1 MAKVSSGSCGAAELM
16 VALPMQATPA
26 RDERKPRPLFL
37 RALVPL
43 AGFTTSLLVVAVLW
57 RSQGMVDSRPDPYWF
72 SQMAESLLK
81 GEGWSKYGALLH
93 RRTPGYPL
101 FIAGLYAV
109 FGVRV
114 VAVQLAQCV
123 LFAGTCWL
131 VQDIA
136 RRLYSERVGLVA
148 GLLCAVH
155 PSLLR
160 YVPDLHLETLL
171 TFLFTL
177 STWLSCLFFE
187 KPTSKRGFL
196 LGVAWGLASLT
207 KAVVLVYPA
216 VFAVLWWLSLRRRQ
230 PSQARSLPALV
241 PLGVALLSMALTISP
256 WTIRNYVVT
265 GHFVPI
271 TTGVNDAILRSYVFS
286 RSEFITLEK
295 PPYTDA
301 ENEVNAE
308 FRALCAQQG
317 AVWEA
322 DDLQTEKI
330 LGVEAK
336 RRMLASPLAF
346 VKKSIVGIF
355 TFWYQMT
362 SLKNS
367 LAAGGMALVA
377 WVFAAIGLQRSW
389 KERQP
394 AWLVLAPIL
403 YLNFFLAALLS
414 LGRYSVPV
422 LPCLAVLAAFGLMTL
437 WERFRPGSAHASA

>member
-1 MAKVSSGSCGAAELM
+1 
-16 VALPMQATPA
+16 MQATVAVPPA
-26 RDERKPRPLFL
+26 QGPRQVIARFI
-37 RALVPL
+37 VPL
-43 AGFTTSLLVVAVLW
+43 TGLATSLFVVAWLW
-57 RSQGMVDSRPDPYWF
+57 RSQGLVDSRPDPYWF
-72 SQMAESLLK
+72 SQMAESLVR
-81 GEGWSKYGALLH
+81 GEGFAKYGSLLH

-101 FIAGLYAV
+101 FIAGLYTV

-114 VAVQLAQCV
+114 VAVQLAQCL

-131 VQDIA
+131 AQGIA
-136 RRLYSERVGLVA
+136 ARVYSKPVGLLA

-177 STWLSCLFFE
+177 STWLGCRFFE
-187 KPTSKRGFL
+187 KSTPQRGIA
-196 LGVAWGLASLT
+196 LGISWGLASLT
-207 KAVVLVYPA
+207 KAVVMLYPA
-216 VFAVLWWLSLRRRQ
+216 VFAVLWWLSVRRRSE
-230 PSQARSLPALV
+230 PRATFSVKLLAPLAVALV
-241 PLGVALLSMALTISP
+241 SMALTISP
-256 WTIRNYVVT
+256 WTARNYAVT

-271 TTGVNDAILRSYVFS
+271 TTGLSDAILRSYVFS
-286 RSEFITLEK
+286 RSEFITLAK

-308 FRALCAQQG
+308 FRALCAKHG

-322 DDLQTEKI
+322 DDLQTDKI
-330 LGVEAK
+330 LAQAAK
-336 RRMLASPLAF
+336 ERVLGSPLAF
-346 VKKSIVGIF
+346 VKKSFFGIF

-362 SLKNS
+362 SLPNS

-377 WVFAAIGLQRSW
+377 WAFAAVGLRRSW

-422 LPCLAVLAAFGLMTL
+422 MPCLVVLAAFGLYTVWQRL
-437 WERFRPGSAHASA
+437 RPAAPENTVGT

>member
-1 MAKVSSGSCGAAELM
+1 
-16 VALPMQATPA
+16 MQARPA
-26 RDERKPRPLFL
+26 AKPQKRLL
-37 RALVPL
+37 SKLVRVLVPA
-43 AGFTTSLLVVAVLW
+43 AGLTTSLLVVGILW

-72 SQMAESLLK
+72 SQMAESLLR
-81 GEGWSKYGALLH
+81 GEGFAKYGSLLH

-109 FGVRV
+109 FGVNV
-114 VAVQLAQCV
+114 VVVQVAQCL

-136 RRLYSERVGLVA
+136 RRIYSERVGLVA

-177 STWLSCLFFE
+177 STWLSCRFYERATL
-187 KPTSKRGFL
+187 SRGVA
-196 LGVAWGLASLT
+196 LGVAWGVASLT
-207 KAVVLVYPA
+207 KAVVMLYPA
-216 VFAVLWWLSLRRRQ
+216 VFAVLWWLSRRR
-230 PSQARSLPALV
+230 RSEGRPALSPKLLA
-241 PLGVALLSMALTISP
+241 PLAVAFLSMGLTISP

-271 TTGVNDAILRSYVFS
+271 TTGLSDAVLRSYVFS
-286 RSEFITLEK
+286 RYEFITLQK

-308 FRALCAQQG
+308 FRALCEKEG

-322 DDLQTEKI
+322 DDVQTDKI
-330 LGVEAK
+330 LSKAAK
-336 RRMLASPLAF
+336 ERVLASPLAF
-346 VKKSIVGIF
+346 VKKSFTGIF

-367 LAAGGMALVA
+367 LAAGAMALVA
-377 WVFAAIGLQRSW
+377 WIFAAFGLKRSW

-394 AWLVLAPIL
+394 AWLVLAPIV
-403 YLNFFLAALLS
+403 YLNLFLAALLS

-422 LPCLAVLAAFGLMTL
+422 LPCLVVLAAFGLETVYL
-437 WERFRPGSAHASA
+437 RFRPEAKTAPAT

>member
-1 MAKVSSGSCGAAELM
+1 
-16 VALPMQATPA
+16 MQATSA
-26 RDERKPRPLFL
+26 RAHQSPPLLL
-37 RALVPL
+37 RILVPL
-43 AGFTTSLLVVAVLW
+43 AGLTTSLLVVAVLW

-72 SQMAESLLK
+72 SQMAESLLS
-81 GEGWSKYGALLH
+81 GEGWAKYGSLLH

-114 VAVQLAQCV
+114 VAVQVAQCL

-131 VQDIA
+131 VQDIG
-136 RRLYSERVGLVA
+136 RRIYSERVGLLA

-155 PSLLR
+155 PALLR

-177 STWLSCLFFE
+177 STWLSCRFFE
-187 KPTSKRGFL
+187 KPSVGRGVP
-196 LGVAWGLASLT
+196 LGIAWGVASLT
-207 KAVVLVYPA
+207 KAVVLLYPA
-216 VFAVLWWLSLRRRQ
+216 VFAVLWWLSLRRRE
-230 PSQARSLPALV
+230 PARAKTLKALF
-241 PLGVALLSMALTISP
+241 PLGVALLAMALTISP
-256 WTIRNYVVT
+256 WTVRNYVVT

-271 TTGVNDAILRSYVFS
+271 TTGANDAILRSYVFS
-286 RSEFITLEK
+286 RTEFITLQK

-308 FRALCAQQG
+308 FRALCAKQG

-322 DDLQTEKI
+322 DDLQTEQI
-330 LGVEAK
+330 LSQEAK
-336 RRMLASPLAF
+336 RRILSSPLGF
-346 VKKSIVGIF
+346 VKKSFFGIF

-362 SLKNS
+362 SLTNS
-367 LAAGGMALVA
+367 LAAGAMALVA
-377 WVFAAIGLQRSW
+377 WVFAAVGLRRSW

-394 AWLVLAPIL
+394 AWLLLAPIL

-414 LGRYSVPV
+414 LGRYSIPV
-422 LPCLAVLAAFGLMTL
+422 LPCLVALAAFGLVTIK
-437 WERFRPGSAHASA
+437 ERIRSTGA